1 MKVPISIV
9 SNIFN
14 PTGPAAPGGL
24 EIFNYY
30 LSRELE
36 KRGEDVKLFASGDS
50 QKLRC
55 LVPLVDKSLQ
65 FSKSKEF
72 LFDPWNYR
80 KITFEEFAIF
90 AKFIEDKSNH
100 NRVLHFNMDN
110 FLPVYLA
117 AKKGLPMLNTIH
129 LLTKSLG
136 YRILGDLLTEE
147 EMRSVH
153 FIGVSKRQVKDFPY
167 NYRVIH
173 HGVDLRDFHYSDN
186 FSNNFIWIGRFVEA
200 KGCSDAIA
208 AAKKAGEKLE
218 IGGEAKIKNEVEYFE
233 SSIKPEL
240 NRKIKLKGFV
250 KQNTRSDFYQAK
262 ALIFS
267 SKKDEAFGLTIIE
280 AMACG
285 TPVIAYARGAAS
297 EVIKEGKTGF
307 IIQPDDVN
315 GLVSAMKKINQ
326 LPAKEYLAMRKRCRE
341 NIEKN
346 FSLKIMADRY
356 LEVYNEIYQD
366 FLSKKSK

>member
-1 MKVPISIV
+1 MKTPISIV

-14 PTGPAAPGGL
+14 PVGPAAPGGL

-30 LSRELE
+30 LARELE
-36 KRGEDVKLFASGDS
+36 SRGEDVKLFASGDS
-50 QKLRC
+50 KKLKC
-55 LVPLVDKSLQ
+55 LVPLVNKSLQ
-65 FSKSKEF
+65 YSKSKEF

-90 AKFIEDKSNH
+90 AKFIENKSNH
-100 NRVLHFNMDN
+100 NRVFHFNMDN

-117 AKKGLPMLNTIH
+117 AKKRLPMLNTIH

-136 YRILGDLLTEE
+136 YRILGDLLTED

-173 HGVDLRDFHYSDN
+173 HGVDLKDFHYSDN
-186 FSNNFIWIGRFVEA
+186 YRHNFIWIGRFVKA
-200 KGCSDAIA
+200 KGCHDAIV

-218 IGGEAKIKNEVEYFE
+218 IAGEAKIKNEVEYFE
-233 SSIKPEL
+233 NYIKPGL
-240 NRKIKLKGFV
+240 DKRVKLKGFIR
-250 KQNTRSDFYQAK
+250 QNVRSNFYQAN

-285 TPVIAYARGAAS
+285 TPVIAYDRGAAS
-297 EVIKEGKTGF
+297 EVIKEGETGF
-307 IIQPDDVN
+307 IVQPDDVN
-315 GLVSAMKKINQ
+315 GLALAMKKINQ
-326 LPAKEYLAMRKRCRE
+326 LSPKEYLVMRRRCRE

-346 FSLKIMADRY
+346 FSLRIMTDSY
-356 LEVYNEIYQD
+356 VEVYNEIYQD
-366 FLSKKSK
+366 FLSKESK